1 MNLKKDNI
9 KFWTWKIRQK
19 EPKIISYIEQRQVVV
34 LLLSI
39 TDLGGQGTK
48 REVLDNIISR
58 NYLLLDAHD
67 KEPTESGQ
75 EPIWENELAWKRNKL
90 KHGSMDAYAPY
101 GIWRITDYGK
111 TTLIR
116 GIRSFLDNRNLNVY
130 EEKLSESWYKRAE
143 DYLKK
148 YNLPP
153 SCEGR

>member
-1 MNLKKDNI
+1 MPKDYI

-19 EPKIISYIEQRQVVV
+19 EPKIIAYIEQRQVVV

-39 TDLGGQGTK
+39 TDMGEEATK

-67 KEPTESGQ
+67 KEPTKSRQ
-75 EPIWENELAWKRNKL
+75 EPRWENELAWKRNKL
-90 KHGSMDAYAPY
+90 KHGSMDFYALH

-116 GIRSFLDNRNLNVY
+116 GIRSFLDNRDLNVY
-130 EEKLSESWYKRAE
+130 EEKLSEHWYKRAK
-143 DYLKK
+143 DYLEK
-148 YNLPP
+148 
-153 SCEGR
+153 